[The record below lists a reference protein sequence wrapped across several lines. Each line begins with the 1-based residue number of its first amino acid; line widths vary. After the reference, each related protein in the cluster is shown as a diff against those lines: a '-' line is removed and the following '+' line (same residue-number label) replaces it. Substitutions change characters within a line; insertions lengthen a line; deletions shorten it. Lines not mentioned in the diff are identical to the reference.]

1 MTSHPIFACLALVS
15 SMQMASAE
23 SPAYERIKREAGEK
37 LFAADCRRCHST
49 DADHESYGPLL
60 EGIVGRKAGTVEGYE
75 YSEALASAGI
85 IWTEPALIAWMKDNK
100 GLIPGTKMRHV
111 GITDPV
117 EAEFILTYLRMVQS
131 N

>member
-1 MTSHPIFACLALVS
+1 MIPRMTLPILALAG
-15 SMQMASAE
+15 MAQIATAE
-23 SPAYERIKREAGEK
+23 TPAFDRIKLEAGEK

-60 EGIVGRKAGTVEGYE
+60 EGIIGRKAGAVEGYD
-75 YSEALASAGI
+75 YSDAVKAAGI
-85 IWTEPALIAWMKDNK
+85 RWTEPALIAWMADNQ

-117 EAEFILTYLRMVQS
+117 EAEFILTYLRSVQPK
-131 N
+131 